1 MTYCVGLFLREGL
14 VMLADTRTNAGV
26 DHIST
31 FSKMFTA
38 TKPGERML
46 CLMSAGNLAITQ
58 SAWNRLEQGIFLHG
72 QRQTLFTVDTM
83 FQAAQ
88 LVGEA
93 IRDVYRADAAML
105 SSQNIGFD
113 VSIMLG
119 GQIAGG
125 PQRLYL
131 IYAAGN
137 FIEATPD
144 NPFLQIGEHKYGK
157 PVLDRAV
164 RFDTPIE
171 QGIKLVLV
179 SMDSTIRS
187 NLTCGLPLDM
197 LVTRE
202 GTQDIAFQRRI
213 VETDPYLTTVRVAWE
228 ASLREAWLGIP
239 SPNWET
245 AA

>member
-46 CLMSAGNLAITQ
+46 CLLSAGNLAITQ
-58 SAWNRLEQGIFLHG
+58 SAWNRLEQGVFLEG
-72 QRQTLFTVDTM
+72 QKHTLFTVSTM

-93 IRDVYRADAAML
+93 IRDVYRADASML

-157 PVLDRAV
+157 PVLDRGV
-164 RFDTPIE
+164 KFDTPIE

-202 GTQDIAFQRRI
+202 GTQAIAFQRRI
-213 VETDPYLTTVRVAWE
+213 VETDPYLTTVRVSWE
-228 ASLREAWLGIP
+228 DSLRAAWLAIP
-239 SPNWET
+239 PPDWET
-245 AA
+245 PA